1 MSLKFSCDG
10 VKEVLVLSLLSVVW
24 NNDIILWLRRP
35 AAVSKKEKC
44 AKLQKIR
51 VCQDLFRLGVKK
63 LFHFLEKVEK
73 EFRTLKRGQ
82 FSIMPEL
89 KLLQSIH
96 FLCKGST

>member
-44 AKLQKIR
+44 AKLQKIE
-51 VCQDLFRLGVKK
+51 FVKIC
-63 LFHFLEKVEK
+63 LDWV
-73 EFRTLKRGQ
+73 
-82 FSIMPEL
+82 
-89 KLLQSIH
+89 
-96 FLCKGST
+96 